1 MLSSAVESSCAY
13 LRVLHSQV
21 GNFQLLVDAH
31 KRSWFDRFKAE
42 EQLLAHGTT
51 GVPICLLH
59 AVVVHNVGYEI
70 GVYSRND
77 GFHFYTTQV
86 RSNLQAKQPCN

>member
-1 MLSSAVESSCAY
+1 MSSNIVESSCTY
-13 LRVLHSQV
+13 LVVLHFQV

-31 KRSWFDRFKAE
+31 KRLWFGRFKAE

-51 GVPICLLH
+51 SVPIRLLH

-70 GVYSRND
+70 RVYSRND
-77 GFHFYTTQV
+77 GFHF
-86 RSNLQAKQPCN
+86 